1 MAHERTR
8 KGAPTIV
15 DLSRATGLSKSTVS
29 RVLTGSPRVSEATRQ
44 HVLEAVD
51 RLGFRVN
58 QAARSLRTTRSALVG
73 LLVPSISN
81 ELFAETAERLD
92 EGLREHGIGL
102 AIASSGWALE
112 GDLLALDFFA
122 SRGVDAVV
130 VATSNDRDRG
140 VAARLAGLGCP
151 VILLDRAIPK
161 AAFDALDID
170 HRAGIHEA
178 LAHLAGIGH
187 RRVAFAT
194 MGSKTKPG
202 RDLLA
207 AFASGV
213 KRFGLD
219 ADGSLV
225 AQGEQFEPAPGH
237 RVVEEVLAASPTALV
252 AAGPLAF
259 MGGILERI
267 YALGI
272 RIPDALSVVG
282 YTDAKLAPLTN
293 PPLTSIERPV
303 DEAGRVLAKMILA
316 RLDDPDGPTMTET
329 LTPTLVVR
337 ASTGP
342 PPRT

>member
-1 MAHERTR
+1 
-8 KGAPTIV
+8 
-15 DLSRATGLSKSTVS
+15 
-29 RVLTGSPRVSEATRQ
+29 
-44 HVLEAVD
+44 
-51 RLGFRVN
+51 
-58 QAARSLRTTRSALVG
+58 
-73 LLVPSISN
+73 
-81 ELFAETAERLD
+81 
-92 EGLREHGIGL
+92 
-102 AIASSGWALE
+102 
-112 GDLLALDFFA
+112 
-122 SRGVDAVV
+122 
-130 VATSNDRDRG
+130 
-140 VAARLAGLGCP
+140 
-151 VILLDRAIPK
+151 VILLDRAVPK

-178 LAHLAGIGH
+178 LAHLTAIGH
-187 RRVAFAT
+187 RRIAFAT

-202 RDLLA
+202 RDLVA

-213 KRFGLD
+213 KRFRLD
-219 ADGSLV
+219 TDESLV
-225 AQGEQFEPAPGH
+225 AQGEQFEPAPGQ
-237 RVVEEVLAASPTALV
+237 RVVGEVLAASPTALV

-267 YALGI
+267 YSLGI
-272 RIPDALSVVG
+272 RIPDELSVVG

-342 PPRT
+342 PPAT